1 MPLADRRTVETNRT
15 TEAAQLAYYRQ
26 GASEY
31 DFWLS
36 HVPPDRFDMVIVT
49 CLWRDP
55 VPDLGDRAVY
65 HAVGEGNDDGL
76 VLDRGF
82 KAGRVTAGHFIS

>member
-1 MPLADRRTVETNRT
+1 MRYIEADPFHWQP
-15 TEAAQLAYYRQ
+15 TEQLDAVFF
-26 GASEY
+26 A
-31 DFWLS
+31 FWLS
-36 HVPPDRFDMVIVT
+36 HVPPDRFDMVIAT